1 MKRLTLDGER
11 LMAIKNIVVHQDRT
25 KNCATRLKVAAAIG
39 KQHGAHIKVVFARG
53 GWKESISESAQDA
66 KAEFQ
71 TLMAGVD
78 AEWVE
83 ADAFNPDKNLVD
95 QLLWHTRH
103 SDMVIVGQYNE
114 HDHGFAPKTLVEQMM
129 LESGRPVLVIPH
141 VWKLATLGDRVMVA
155 WDRKREST
163 RAVNDALP
171 LLQQASLVELVAVT
185 SKKPAPDRKFDRC
198 ADLATH
204 LGYHGITAV
213 TNNLIARDI
222 DIANL
227 LLSIIT
233 DGDIDMVVMG
243 GYGHARL
250 RETVLG
256 GVTKDLLAQM
266 PVPVLMSH

>member
-1 MKRLTLDGER
+1 MTQDGEA
-11 LMAIKNIVVHQDRT
+11 LMALKNIMVHQDNTRH
-25 KNCATRLKVAAAIG
+25 CATRLQVAAAIA
-39 KQHGAHIKVVFARG
+39 QAHGAHIKVVFARG
-53 GWKESISESAQDA
+53 GWQQAIAESAQQA
-66 KAEFQ
+66 REAYQ
-71 TLMAGVD
+71 SAMAGLD
-78 AEWVE
+78 AEWIE
-83 ADAFNPDKNLVD
+83 ADAFDPDKNLVD
-95 QLLWHTRH
+95 QLLWHARH
-103 SDMVIVGQYNE
+103 ADMVVLGQYNE
-114 HDHGFAPKTLVEQMM
+114 ADHGFAPKTLVEQLM
-129 LESGRPVLVIPH
+129 LESGRPVLVVPH
-141 VWKLATLGDRVMVA
+141 AWKFGPVGDRIMVA

-171 LLQQASLVELVAVT
+171 FLKKASLIELVAVT
-185 SKKPAPDRKFDRC
+185 SKKPAPEKKFDRC
-198 ADLATH
+198 ADLAVH
-204 LGYHGITAV
+204 LGYHGINAM

-256 GVTKDLLAQM
+256 GVTRDLLAQM

>member
-1 MKRLTLDGER
+1 
-11 LMAIKNIVVHQDRT
+11 MAIKNILVHQDST
-25 KNCATRLKVAAAIG
+25 QNCATRLRVAVALA
-39 KQHGAHIKVVFARG
+39 KQHDAHLKVVFARG
-53 GWKESISESAQDA
+53 GWKASITESAQ
-66 KAEFQ
+66 KSRNEFDSLVQ
-71 TLMAGVD
+71 GVD
-78 AEWVE
+78 AEWIE
-83 ADAFNPDKNLVD
+83 ADAFDPDKNLVD

-103 SDMVIVGQYNE
+103 SDLVVLGQHNE
-114 HDHGFAPKTLVEQMM
+114 RDHGFAPKTLVEQLM

-141 VWKLATLGDRVMVA
+141 SWKFAPFGDRIMVA

-171 LLQQASLVELVAVT
+171 FLTRASLVELVAVT
-185 SKKPAPDRKFDRC
+185 SKKPAPDKKFDRC
-198 ADLATH
+198 ADLAVH
-204 LGYHGITAV
+204 LGFHGIQSV

-222 DIANL
+222 DITNL

-256 GVTKDLLAQM
+256 GVTKDVLTQM
-266 PVPVLMSH
+266 PVPILMSH

>member
-1 MKRLTLDGER
+1 
-11 LMAIKNIVVHQDRT
+11 MAIKNILVHQDST
-25 KNCATRLKVAAAIG
+25 HNCATRLKVAVALA
-39 KQHGAHIKVVFARG
+39 KEHSAHLKVVFARG
-53 GWKESISESAQDA
+53 GWKESITESAQESR
-66 KAEFQ
+66 KEFES
-71 TLMAGVD
+71 LVKGVD

-83 ADAFNPDKNLVD
+83 ADAFDPDKNLVD

-103 SDMVIVGQYNE
+103 SDLVILGQYNE
-114 HDHGFAPKTLVEQMM
+114 RDHGFSPKTLVEQLM

-141 VWKLATLGDRVMVA
+141 GWKLAPIGDRVMVA

-163 RAVNDALP
+163 RAVNDAMPFLER
-171 LLQQASLVELVAVT
+171 ATLVELVAVT
-185 SKKPAPDRKFDRC
+185 SKKPAANKKFDRC
-198 ADLATH
+198 ADLAIH
-204 LGYHGITAV
+204 LGHHGIQSV

-256 GVTKDLLAQM
+256 GVTKDLLMQM